1 MPMAARWGEPNQSRL
16 RVLQSM
22 TLGQRRRCAGDGAV
36 VAQLEMYTSHT
47 KILDCMQLVHRAASG
62 AAYSIC
68 AERTVAKLARTPQ
81 FERHI
86 RAHMIGSGCPS
97 CCHAWGV
104 FRLHPVSPSHRET
117 AAFASRLW
125 DQEGAFARAV
135 VPPHLPR
142 PLLTERALQWA
153 LSKPNSSIFCVGFTA
168 SRRAFKQG
176 RWWRCI
182 TDSADRSDRS
192 FQMIG
197 PEILYVRRVTIESRS
212 PSGAMAIFADPWMR
226 GGDPAPPGECA

>member
-1 MPMAARWGEPNQSRL
+1 
-16 RVLQSM
+16 
-22 TLGQRRRCAGDGAV
+22 
-36 VAQLEMYTSHT
+36 MYTSHT
-47 KILDCMQLVHRAASG
+47 KILDCIQLGPSSSEWSRVAV
-62 AAYSIC
+62 SIC

-104 FRLHPVSPSHRET
+104 LRLHPVSPSHRESG
-117 AAFASRLW
+117 FCLSSL
-125 DQEGAFARAV
+125 GPGGCFARAV

-142 PLLTERALQWA
+142 PPLTERALQWA

-176 RWWRCI
+176 RWWRRI